1 MAGWWAPLVAR
12 FIPVGPAAQPPPPLP
27 ANRATAPTLCP
38 VTGSPRP
45 AAGRHLSEWPDDQRT
60 SRPPLSNAATRADAL
75 SGQGGCQRGRHAQPA
90 APPFHPRTAHVTAP
104 GGGSARPLVLGTDR
118 SAASL
123 TMMQRRRRCSVTGVR
138 GGGGFPPCSMDA
150 QRRGAGKEAIA
161 EHMGKGCA
169 VGNPHEST
177 AIEQSA
183 HYANMRCTASRT
195 RRVLLFE
202 GYSVAQRVIRAV
214 VGASARYVSCCR
226 ALHTPR
232 RAQGRRG
239 VAAARRATPLLP
251 TDGRPP
257 ADQRTLVGGSRG
269 LEWIGRP
276 RGSSSSPIAC

>member
-1 MAGWWAPLVAR
+1 MHARWARDLDTGGRHDILHLDPDSSSTATALVIAIAMAGWWAPLVAR

-138 GGGGFPPCSMDA
+138 GGGGFPPCSM
-150 QRRGAGKEAIA
+150 G
-161 EHMGKGCA
+161 
-169 VGNPHEST
+169 
-177 AIEQSA
+177 
-183 HYANMRCTASRT
+183 RT
-195 RRVLLFE
+195 
-202 GYSVAQRVIRAV
+202 
-214 VGASARYVSCCR
+214 
-226 ALHTPR
+226 
-232 RAQGRRG
+232 AQG
-239 VAAARRATPLLP
+239 
-251 TDGRPP
+251 
-257 ADQRTLVGGSRG
+257 GGEGGHR
-269 LEWIGRP
+269 
-276 RGSSSSPIAC
+276 